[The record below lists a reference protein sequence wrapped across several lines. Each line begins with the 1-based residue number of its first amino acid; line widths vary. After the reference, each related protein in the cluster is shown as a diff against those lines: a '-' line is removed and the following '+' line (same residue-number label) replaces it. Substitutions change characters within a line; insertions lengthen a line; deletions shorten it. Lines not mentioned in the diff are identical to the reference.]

1 MMKKNA
7 FSINPT
13 AAIKS
18 KLLDSINEL
27 VCALDVEGR
36 FVYINKASLRILG
49 YMPKEL
55 IGTSCFDLIVEEDRE
70 ASREAT
76 IQCYQ
81 GVEIPVYENRYNHK
95 DGRIITIFWEGG
107 WDFGDNILYTVGR
120 DVTEQRRLEMVQ
132 QQQQTNILN
141 AQIELEQLLDRI
153 TDGFIGLD
161 KNLRITFWNK
171 AAEAISG
178 LSAKEC
184 IGRMFWDVLPE
195 PSLTIAKE
203 HYNMVVSAGGPLQ
216 LEYFSKR
223 LNRWIE
229 VNSYPSESGISVFFR
244 DVTEQKSFQEQL
256 ILEKEKQQKKIA
268 GAVIKATEKERAEI
282 GKELHDN
289 VNQVLTTV
297 KLYTEICL
305 AGSGNR
311 DELLQRSMA
320 LLQSC
325 INEIRGLS
333 KRLSAPSLGKIR
345 LCDSVAE
352 LLESIKMANRFNLV
366 YEQDIADLEVSN
378 DVHIAVYRILQ
389 EHLTNIINH
398 AKATQVT
405 VKVFV
410 ANNELRIEVS
420 DNGVG
425 FDVRSMHPGIGI
437 ANIKNRA
444 EELAGTVEIQSEINK
459 GCTLCLV
466 LPLS

>member
-1 MMKKNA
+1 MGKKNA
-7 FSINPT
+7 LSINPT

-27 VCALDVEGR
+27 VCAFDFEGR
-36 FVYINKASLRILG
+36 FVYVNEASYRILG

-55 IGTSCFDLIVEEDRE
+55 IGISCFDLVVEEDRN
-70 ASREAT
+70 ASRDAAM
-76 IQCYQ
+76 QGYQ
-81 GVEIPVYENRYNHK
+81 GADIPVYENRYIHK

-107 WDFGDNILYTVGR
+107 WDFGDNILYSVGR
-120 DVTEQRRLEMVQ
+120 DVTEQRRLELLQ
-132 QQQQTNILN
+132 QQQHFALLN
-141 AQIELEQLLDRI
+141 TQRELEQLLDRI

-161 KNLRITFWNK
+161 KDLRITFWNK
-171 AAEAISG
+171 AAEVISG
-178 LSAKEC
+178 LRADES
-184 IGRMFWDVLPE
+184 IGRIFWEVLPE
-195 PSLTIAKE
+195 PSLETAQE
-203 HYNMVVSAGGPLQ
+203 HYNMVMNAGGPLQ
-216 LEYFSKR
+216 MEYFSKR
-223 LNRWIE
+223 INRWIE

-244 DVTEQKSFQEQL
+244 DVTERKDFQEQL
-256 ILEKEKQQKKIA
+256 IQEKEKQQQRIA

-297 KLYTEICL
+297 KLYTELCL
-305 AGSGNR
+305 ADGGNR
-311 DELLQRSMA
+311 DELLHRSMG

-352 LLESIKMANRFNLV
+352 LLESIKVANRFNLV
-366 YEQDIADLEVSN
+366 YEQYIAHLEVTN

-389 EHLTNIINH
+389 EHFTNIINH
-398 AKATQVT
+398 AKATEVAVT
-405 VKVFV
+405 IFVEDNSLIVKVT
-410 ANNELRIEVS
+410 

-425 FDVRSMHPGIGI
+425 FDVRSVNPGIGI
-437 ANIKNRA
+437 ANMRNRA
-444 EELAGTVEIQSEINK
+444 AELGGIVEIQSEINK
-459 GCTLCLV
+459 GCKLNLV

>member
-244 DVTEQKSFQEQL
+244 DVTERKSFQEQL

-352 LLESIKMANRFNLV
+352 LLESIKVANRFNLV

-410 ANNELRIEVS
+410 ANNELRIQVS